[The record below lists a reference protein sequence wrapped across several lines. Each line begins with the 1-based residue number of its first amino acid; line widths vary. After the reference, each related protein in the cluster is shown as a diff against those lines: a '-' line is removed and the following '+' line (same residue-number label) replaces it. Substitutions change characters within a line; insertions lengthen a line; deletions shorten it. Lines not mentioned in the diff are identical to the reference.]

1 MAKTVPTNTIK
12 GIPEILVYGLIGSGE
27 GMVSSADFV
36 GQLKSL
42 EKDNPKIN
50 VRINSGG
57 GSIFDGIAMYSAVK
71 NSTSKVDTYVDGV
84 AASMASVL
92 ALAGDKCF
100 ISKNARIMTHRAKG
114 AAVGGADS
122 MRQNADLL
130 DSLEDTMAVIYASK
144 CGLTKVDAKTKFMG
158 LDDKWMTAQQAL
170 DEKLVDGIFDATA
183 SIQVPVTATTETE
196 VWQAYSKH
204 FNLSL
209 IQNKMDTILLT
220 ADQLG
225 KLNLKV
231 DSPVSDIQ
239 VAIDGL
245 LAKAAEVDGLKA
257 QLVIKDTEL
266 GKLKTETEKKE
277 VETIIATAL
286 KENRITVALGDTLKA
301 QFGTNVAGLK
311 AVVDNMPVYSPI
323 TAKIAN
329 ENEKG
334 DLAVL
339 SAKTYDELDKEGT
352 LPKLKALS
360 LDAFKAKFKEAFG
373 KEYSGS

>member
-114 AAVGGADS
+114 AAVVGADS